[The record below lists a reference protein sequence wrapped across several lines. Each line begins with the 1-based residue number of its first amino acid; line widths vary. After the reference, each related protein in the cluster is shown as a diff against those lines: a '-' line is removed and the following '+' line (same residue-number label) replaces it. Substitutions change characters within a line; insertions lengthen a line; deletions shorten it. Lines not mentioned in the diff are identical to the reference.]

1 MKLYVGNLPYNMDD
15 TQLNELFVAFGTVIS
30 AKVIT
35 DRYSGQPKG
44 FGFVEMSSRPEGHK
58 AMEEL
63 NGKMVSHRALIVNE
77 ARPEKKKGSR
87 RW

>member
-15 TQLNELFVAFGTVIS
+15 TQLNELFVTFGTVIS

>member
-77 ARPEKKKGSR
+77 AKPEKKKGSR